1 MSFLQLEYVDIRFIL
16 SCKANRNGLER
27 NGKHESVNVNSIIW
41 HDFYFLGLTWAIKLK
56 IMLNF
61 AVEKIKYTVHEYGKT

>member
-1 MSFLQLEYVDIRFIL
+1 MAFLQFEYVDIRIVL
-16 SCKANRNGLER
+16 SWKANQKGLER
-27 NGKHESVNVNSIIW
+27 NGKRESGNVNSIIW